1 MIKKRGKQSII
12 FENPVSII
20 STSSIVGS
28 KEGEG
33 PLSKYFDRVLD
44 DPLFDEDSW
53 EKAESAFV
61 EEGFKKAVS
70 KAGMK
75 LDDIDYIVAGDLLNQ
90 GIGSTFGVRALERP
104 FFGIYGAC
112 SNMGE
117 GLGLG
122 AVLIDGGF
130 AENVLVGASSHFC
143 AAERQ
148 FRYPLSL
155 GTQRPLTSTWTVT
168 GHGAA
173 LLSKNGNGPYVTAIT
188 TGKIVDMG
196 ITDSNNMGG
205 AMAPAAVDTIAAHFQ
220 DTGRNPT
227 YYDLIITG
235 DLGHIGKAI
244 LIELIGKIGY
254 DISQNCSD
262 CGIEI
267 FDSKKQDTHAGGSGC
282 GCSAV
287 TFAAYLYDKLQKKEM
302 NKILFVPTGALLS
315 PTSTQQG
322 ESVPGIAHA
331 VAIENEIS
339 TIQCQY

>member
-1 MIKKRGKQSII
+1 MYKKKGKQTVI

-20 STSSIVGS
+20 STSSIVGP

-33 PLSKYFDRVLD
+33 GLSQYFDKVLND
-44 DPLFDEDSW
+44 ALNGEDSW
-53 EKAESAFV
+53 EKAESAIV
-61 EEGFKKAVS
+61 EDSFRLAVS
-70 KAGMK
+70 KSNLT
-75 LDDIDYIVAGDLLNQ
+75 LDDIDYIIAGDLLNQ
-90 GIGSTFGVRALERP
+90 GIGSTFGVRALMRP

-117 GLGLG
+117 SMGLG
-122 AVLIDGGF
+122 AMLIDGGY
-130 AENVLVGASSHFC
+130 ANNILAGASSHFC
-143 AAERQ
+143 SAERQ

-168 GHGAA
+168 GQGSV
-173 LLSKNGNGPYVTAIT
+173 LLSNKKVADCPCVTAFT
-188 TGKIVDMG
+188 TGRIIDMG

-205 AMAPAAVDTIAAHFQ
+205 AMAPSAIDTITAHFQ
-220 DTGRNPT
+220 DTGRTPD

-235 DLGHIGKAI
+235 DLGEIGLEI
-244 LIELIGKIGY
+244 LRDLIAKNGY
-254 DISQNCSD
+254 DITKNSSD

-267 FDSKKQDTHAGGSGC
+267 FNKNEQDTHAGGSGC

-287 TFAAYLYDKLQKKEM
+287 TFAGYLYHKLKSKEL

-322 ESVPGIAHA
+322 ESIPGIAHA
-331 VAIENEIS
+331 VAIEN
-339 TIQCQY
+339 C